1 MFRQPIPYLS
11 EVWGEAADMIPTIQ
25 ILILLLVVIATVAVV
40 EARLRIPGAI
50 LLVLTGVVL
59 GLIPGLPTV
68 ELAPE
73 LVLLL
78 VLPPLVYSSAVAMSW
93 REFRFNLRPISLLA
107 LGCVAFTTVAT
118 AAAAHWILGLAWPV
132 AFVLGAIVSPP
143 DAVAP
148 LSVAR
153 RMQLPRRI
161 LVVLEG
167 EGLANDATALVLY
180 RFAVAAVSA
189 GTFSLGQAAAVF
201 AAIVAGELVW
211 GFAVGCLMLRLR
223 RWVGDPRIEITLSI
237 ITPFLAYWPPE
248 HLGGSG
254 VLATVTAGLYISW
267 NGLNLI
273 SAATRLQGIFFWDFL
288 IYLVEGMVFLITG
301 LQTRTLI
308 ARIGQYA
315 LTELAISA
323 VVVSAVVIVA
333 RFVWVFPAVYLPRWL
348 VPAIRRRDPAPPW
361 QHPFVLAF
369 TGVRGVVSLAAAL
382 AIPFATITGDPF
394 PGRDLILF
402 LTFFVILVT
411 LVGQGL
417 MLPSVIRALGL
428 AHAGRDEHEAEKVEE
443 CDARRQAATAAL
455 SRIDELTTAGT
466 FSEDILRPI
475 RIRQRHRL
483 EHVEHANDLDERN
496 RNFRDLHD
504 EIEFLLIGTE
514 RRHIN
519 EQYRRGIL
527 TDVSRR
533 RIERELDL
541 REAQLLNQRGDE

>member
-1 MFRQPIPYLS
+1 
-11 EVWGEAADMIPTIQ
+11 MIPTIQ
-25 ILILLLVVIATVAVV
+25 ILILLLIVIAALAVA
-40 EARLRIPGAI
+40 EARLRIPSAI
-50 LLVLTGVVL
+50 LLVLAGIVL

-78 VLPPLVYSSAVAMSW
+78 VLPPIIYSSAVAMSW

-118 AAAAHWILGLAWPV
+118 AAAAHWVLGFPWPV
-132 AFVLGAIVSPP
+132 GFVLGAIVSPP

-153 RMQLPRRI
+153 RMQIPRRI

-189 GTFSLGQAAAVF
+189 GMFSLGEATTLF
-201 AAIVAGELVW
+201 AAIVVGEIAW
-211 GFAVGCLMLRLR
+211 GLGVGWLMLHLR

-267 NGLNLI
+267 NGLQLI

-288 IYLVEGMVFLITG
+288 IYLVEGLVFLTTG
-301 LQTRTLI
+301 LQARTLI
-308 ARIGQYA
+308 ARIGQYP
-315 LTELAISA
+315 LLELAISA
-323 VVVSAVVIVA
+323 AVISAVVIVA

-348 VPAIRRRDPAPPW
+348 FPRIRRRDPAPPW
-361 QHPFVLAF
+361 QHAFVLSF
-369 TGVRGVVSLAAAL
+369 TGVRGIVSLAAAL
-382 AIPFATITGDPF
+382 AIPFATAAGAPF

-402 LTFFVILVT
+402 LTFSVILVT

-428 AHAGRDEHEAEKVEE
+428 AHAGRREHETDKAEE
-443 CDARRQAATAAL
+443 CAARRQAAIAAL
-455 SRIDELTTAGT
+455 NRLDELTAAGN
-466 FSEDILRPI
+466 FSEAILRPI

-483 EHVEHANDLDERN
+483 EHIERGSDLDDRH

-519 EQYRRGIL
+519 EQYRRGAL

-541 REAQLLNQRGDE
+541 REAELLNQRAEG

>member
-1 MFRQPIPYLS
+1 
-11 EVWGEAADMIPTIQ
+11 MIPSIQ
-25 ILILLLVVIATVAVV
+25 TLILLLTVIAAVAVV

-50 LLVLTGVVL
+50 LLVLTGIIL
-59 GLIPGLPTV
+59 GLIPGLPSV

-78 VLPPLVYSSAVAMSW
+78 VLPPVIYSSAVAMSW

-107 LGCVAFTTVAT
+107 VGCVAFTTIAV
-118 AAAAHWILGLAWPV
+118 AAATRWLLGFPWPV
-132 AFVLGAIVSPP
+132 GFVLGAIVSPP

-153 RMQLPRRI
+153 RMQIPRRI

-189 GTFSLGQAAAVF
+189 GMFSLGEAATLF
-201 AAIVAGELVW
+201 AAIVVGEIAW
-211 GFAVGCLMLRLR
+211 GLGVGWLMLRLR

-267 NGLNLI
+267 NGLQLI

-288 IYLVEGMVFLITG
+288 IYLVEGLVFLTTG
-301 LQTRTLI
+301 LQARMLI

-315 LTELAISA
+315 LSELAISA
-323 VVVSAVVIVA
+323 AVISAVVIVA

-348 VPAIRRRDPAPPW
+348 SRRIRRRDLAPPW

-369 TGVRGVVSLAAAL
+369 TGVPGIASLDAAL
-382 AIPFATITGDPF
+382 AIPFVTATGAPF
-394 PGRDLILF
+394 PGRELILF
-402 LTFFVILVT
+402 LTFSVILVT

-428 AHAGRDEHEAEKVEE
+428 AHAGRREHEADKAEE
-443 CDARRQAATAAL
+443 CEARRQAAIAAL
-455 SRIDELTTAGT
+455 SRLDELTAAGT
-466 FSEDILRPI
+466 FSEEILQPI
-475 RIRQRHRL
+475 RTRQRH
-483 EHVEHANDLDERN
+483 
-496 RNFRDLHD
+496 
-504 EIEFLLIGTE
+504 
-514 RRHIN
+514 
-519 EQYRRGIL
+519 
-527 TDVSRR
+527 
-533 RIERELDL
+533 
-541 REAQLLNQRGDE
+541 